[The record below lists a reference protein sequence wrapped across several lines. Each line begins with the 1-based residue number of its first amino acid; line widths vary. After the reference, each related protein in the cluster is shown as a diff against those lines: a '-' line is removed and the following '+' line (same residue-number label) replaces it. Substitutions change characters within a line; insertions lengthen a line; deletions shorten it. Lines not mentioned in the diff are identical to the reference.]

1 MDYPLT
7 PLQIVD
13 HKQKWKSRGY
23 EARIHTDKRRDAI
36 EYCKERMMQHQWDV
50 TKFTGVYEDTFHFE
64 WKPDMKA
71 FVDYFEKNVDFRSTT
86 WYNNAYHN

>member
-1 MDYPLT
+1 
-7 PLQIVD
+7 
-13 HKQKWKSRGY
+13 
-23 EARIHTDKRRDAI
+23 
-36 EYCKERMMQHQWDV
+36 MMQHQWDV